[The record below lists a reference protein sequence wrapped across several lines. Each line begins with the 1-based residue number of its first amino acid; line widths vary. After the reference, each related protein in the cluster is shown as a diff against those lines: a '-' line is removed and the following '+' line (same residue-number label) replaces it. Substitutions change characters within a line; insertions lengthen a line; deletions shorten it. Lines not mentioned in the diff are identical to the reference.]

1 MPDVTVSNDGPY
13 PQINVQIVPEKP
25 SFTANTTVNQL
36 TVENTGDYPSLNLN
50 TGTQYPS
57 LTILPPREIIL
68 GGGGGGGGA
77 AGADGAQGTQGTQG
91 TQGIQGLQGIMGI
104 QGDPGDRYKTTS
116 STSITVGG
124 LTSVTLTVADNNLAY
139 TPKQEVIIVST
150 ANSAVYFNAIVTS
163 YSGYTLIVSVTSQV
177 GSGTYTAWAINLTG
191 LQGPAGN
198 TGATGSISINEQLFD
213 QNTGIT
219 KSSSFVTGTSGLA
232 RKLVFLA
239 QDGSLTF
246 DFIRNYDVFNPADLS
261 FAISS
266 FTTNISSNNLIGT
279 GNFSLNSKTATIAYT
294 AVSVPTGLT
303 LSISSGFG
311 FPITVNSPYTSYAF
325 TSAAGVTYT
334 TPPQTITL
342 TATARD
348 GSGSSSVATTNFSF
362 INNIY
367 YGLSTLTS
375 LTSPGVVALTAVL
388 QNSKAYSFT
397 ITSGAGQYVYYA
409 YPSRLGTATFTVGG
423 FAGGFELPVTLS
435 VTNSNGYA
443 ENYYIYRSTN
453 ANLGT
458 RNVVVT

>member
-68 GGGGGGGGA
+68 GGGGGGGA
-77 AGADGAQGTQGTQG
+77 AGKDGAQGTQGTQG
-91 TQGIQGLQGIMGI
+91 TQGLQGIQGLVGL
-104 QGDPGDRYKTTS
+104 QGDAGDRYKTNS
-116 STSITVGG
+116 STSLTVGA
-124 LTSVTLTVADNNLAY
+124 LSSVTLTVTDNNLAY
-139 TPKQEVIIVST
+139 TPKQEVIVVST
-150 ANSAVYFNAIVTS
+150 ANTAVYFNGVVSS
-163 YSGYTLIVSVTSQV
+163 YSGYTLILSVTSQT
-177 GSGTYTAWAINLTG
+177 GSGTYDSWAINLTG

-213 QNTGIT
+213 TNTGIT
-219 KSSSFVTGTSGLA
+219 KSSNFVNGTSGLA

-246 DFIRNYDVFNPADLS
+246 DYIRNYDVFNPADLT

-266 FTTNISSNNLIGT
+266 FTTTIPSNNLIGS
-279 GNFSLNSKTATIAYT
+279 GNFSLNTRTATIAYT

-334 TPPQTITL
+334 SPPQTITL
-342 TATARD
+342 TATARN
-348 GSGSSSVATTNFSF
+348 GSGSSSVATTTFSF

-367 YGLSTLTS
+367 YGVSSLTS
-375 LTSPGVVALTAVL
+375 LTSPDVIALTSVL
-388 QNSKAYSFT
+388 QNSKSYTFT
-397 ITSGAGQYVYYA
+397 ITSGVGQYVYYA

-423 FAGGFELPVTLS
+423 FAGGFEPPVTLS

>member
-68 GGGGGGGGA
+68 GGGGGGGA
-77 AGADGAQGTQGTQG
+77 AGTDGAQGTQGTQG
-91 TQGIQGLQGIMGI
+91 TQGLQGIQGLVGL
-104 QGDPGDRYKTTS
+104 QGDAGDRYKTNS
-116 STSITVGG
+116 STSLTVGA
-124 LTSVTLTVADNNLAY
+124 LSSVTLTVTDNNLAY
-139 TPKQEVIIVST
+139 TPKQEVIVVST
-150 ANSAVYFNAIVTS
+150 SNTAVYFNGIVSS
-163 YSGYTLIVSVTSQV
+163 YSGYTLILSVTSQT
-177 GSGTYTAWAINLTG
+177 GSGTYDSWSINLTG

-213 QNTGIT
+213 TNTGIT
-219 KSSSFVTGTSGLA
+219 KSSNFVNGTSGLA

-246 DFIRNYDVFNPADLS
+246 DYIRNYDVFNPADLT

-266 FTTNISSNNLIGT
+266 FTTTIPSNNLIGS
-279 GNFSLNSKTATIAYT
+279 GNFTLNTRTATIAYT
-294 AVSVPTGLT
+294 AVSIPTGLT

-311 FPITVNSPYTSYAF
+311 FPITVNSPYTSYSF

-334 TPPQTITL
+334 SPPQTITL
-342 TATARD
+342 TATARN
-348 GSGSSSVATTNFSF
+348 GSGSSSVATTTFSF

-367 YGLSTLTS
+367 YGISSLIS
-375 LTSPGVVALTAVL
+375 LTSSDVIALTPVL
-388 QNSKAYSFT
+388 QNSKSYTFT

-423 FAGGFELPVTLS
+423 FAGGFEPPVTLS